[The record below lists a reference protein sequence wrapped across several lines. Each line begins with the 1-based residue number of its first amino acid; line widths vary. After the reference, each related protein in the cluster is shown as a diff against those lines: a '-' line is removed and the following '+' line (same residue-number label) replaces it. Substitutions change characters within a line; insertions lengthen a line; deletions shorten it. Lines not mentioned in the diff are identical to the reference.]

1 MKKRTHIESL
11 DRLKRKP
18 HVKKLI
24 EKAKANGKI
33 TGEPKDEGVRQVYRK
48 PKPRRLKDYEKRS
61 KTDLFSSGRVVSGG
75 GPGTGKRR

>member
-1 MKKRTHIESL
+1 MKKGTHIELL
-11 DRLKRKP
+11 DKLARKP

-24 EKAKANGKI
+24 AKAKANGKV
-33 TGEPKDEGVRQVYRK
+33 TGKPTEGDTQAVFRK

-61 KTDLFSSGRVVSGG
+61 KDDIWYRGGVVSGG